1 MNRDYMK
8 EIEINEIEGFRIGN
22 AQDMEGGTGC
32 TAILCDEGAA
42 CGVDVRGGGPATRE
56 TDLLDPVK
64 MVERVHGAL
73 LSGGSAYG
81 LDAASGVMK
90 YLEDNDIGFDVGI
103 GKVPIV
109 PAACL
114 FDLVSG
120 DPKCRPDASMGYDAC
135 VASEKNSPEKG
146 NYGAGTG
153 ATVGKFSGIERLM
166 KGGLGTYAVQIGKLK
181 IGAVVAVNCL
191 GDVFD
196 IDSGIQL
203 AGILNEEKTALA
215 STREIMWS
223 TIELQKNVF
232 AGNTTIGCIITNA
245 KLTKPQCCKLASM
258 AHNGYAAAIKPV
270 HTSADGDTIFYLA
283 KGDVEVN
290 PDALGDL
297 GAYVMAKAIAEGVK
311 NAESAYGFKAM
322 CDIKNK

>member
-22 AQDMEGGTGC
+22 AHDKEGGTGC
-32 TAILCDEGAA
+32 TAILCDEGATG
-42 CGVDVRGGGPATRE
+42 GVDVRGGGPATRE

-64 MVERVHGAL
+64 MVDKVHAVL

-81 LDAASGVMK
+81 LDAASGVMN

-120 DPKCRPDASMGYDAC
+120 DPKRRPDADMGYAAC
-135 VASEKNSPEKG
+135 SASEKNVPEKG
-146 NYGAGTG
+146 NFGAGTG
-153 ATVGKFSGIERLM
+153 ATIGKFLGSERLM
-166 KGGLGTYAVQIGKLK
+166 KGGLGTYAVQIGELK

-196 IDSGIQL
+196 VDTGKQI
-203 AGILNEEKTALA
+203 AGILNEDKTALA
-215 STREIMWS
+215 STRDIMWNS
-223 TIELQKNVF
+223 IEQQKNVF

-245 KLTKPQCCKLASM
+245 RLTKPQCSKLASM
-258 AHNGYAAAIKPV
+258 AHDGYAAAIKPV

-283 KGDVEVN
+283 KGDVGVN
-290 PDALGDL
+290 PDAVGDL
-297 GAYVMAKAIAEGVK
+297 GAYVMAKAIGEGVK
-311 NAESAYGFKAM
+311 NAKSAYGFKAM
-322 CDIKNK
+322 CDL

>member
-8 EIEINEIEGFRIGN
+8 EIEINEIKGFRIGN
-22 AQDMEGGTGC
+22 AQDKEGGTGC
-32 TAILCDEGAA
+32 TAILCDEGAIA
-42 CGVDVRGGGPATRE
+42 GVDVRGGGPATRE
-56 TDLLDPVK
+56 TDLLKPEK
-64 MVERVHGAL
+64 MVELVHGVL

-90 YLEDNDIGFDVGI
+90 YLEDNDIGFDVGL

-120 DPKCRPDASMGYDAC
+120 DPKCRPDASMGYAAC
-135 VASEKNSPEKG
+135 KDSENNSPEKG
-146 NYGAGTG
+146 NFGAGTG
-153 ATVGKFSGIERLM
+153 ATIGKFLGIERLM
-166 KGGLGTYAVQIGKLK
+166 KGGLGTFAVQIGELK

-196 IDSGIQL
+196 VDTGKQL
-203 AGILNEEKTALA
+203 AGILNEDKTEVA
-215 STREIMWS
+215 STRDIMWKS
-223 TIELQKNVF
+223 IEQQKNVF
-232 AGNTTIGCIITNA
+232 TGNTTIGCIITNA
-245 KLTKPQCCKLASM
+245 KLTKPQCSKLASM

-283 KGDVEVN
+283 KGDVEIN
-290 PDALGDL
+290 LDALGDL
-297 GAYVMAKAIAEGVK
+297 GAYVMAKAVAEGVK
-311 NAESAYGFKAM
+311 HAESAYGFKAM
-322 CDIKNK
+322 RDL

>member
-8 EIEINEIEGFRIGN
+8 EIEINEIKGFRIGN
-22 AQDMEGGTGC
+22 AQDKEGGTGC
-32 TAILCDEGAA
+32 TAILCDEGAIA
-42 CGVDVRGGGPATRE
+42 GVDVRGGGPATRE
-56 TDLLDPVK
+56 TDLLKPEK
-64 MVERVHGAL
+64 MVELVHGVL

-81 LDAASGVMK
+81 LDAATGVMK
-90 YLEDNDIGFDVGI
+90 YLEDNDIGFDVGM

-120 DPKCRPDASMGYDAC
+120 DPKCRPDASMGYAAC
-135 VASEKNSPEKG
+135 KDSENNSPEKG
-146 NYGAGTG
+146 NFGAGTG
-153 ATVGKFSGIERLM
+153 ATIGKFLGIERLM
-166 KGGLGTYAVQIGKLK
+166 KSGLGTYAVQIGELK

-196 IDSGIQL
+196 VDTGKQL
-203 AGILNEEKTALA
+203 AGILNEDKTELA
-215 STREIMWS
+215 STCDIMWKS
-223 TIELQKNVF
+223 IEQQKNVF
-232 AGNTTIGCIITNA
+232 TGNTTIGCMITNA
-245 KLTKPQCCKLASM
+245 KLSKSQCSKLASM

-283 KGDVEVN
+283 KGDVEIN
-290 PDALGDL
+290 LDALGDL

-311 NAESAYGFKAM
+311 HAKSAYGFKAM
-322 CDIKNK
+322 CDL